1 MNKTI
6 FYRKLKAPLVISFT
20 FFILIFSSFAFLSSN
35 DEDYI
40 LLNKIIER
48 VKNKNP
54 NKSIIL
60 KESNNNEYVISVINQ
75 LNTFEKSENKVKLD
89 SLKAEIGIQNNL
101 KFNSIFNQKEYSYF
115 ISQKNNSKWDF
126 DKVFGATNS
135 SNVKCQVSLY
145 VSKPIYTKNSN
156 FALIY
161 TTNEKTSCII
171 IYEKITNDWIEYKII
186 SPMIINP
193 KVNVKNK

>member
-6 FYRKLKAPLVISFT
+6 FYHKLKAPLVISFT

-126 DKVFGATNS
+126 DKIFRATNS
-135 SNVKCQVSLY
+135 SNVKSQVSLY

-156 FALIY
+156 YALIY
-161 TTNEKTSCII
+161 TTNEKTSCIV
-171 IYEKITNDWIEYKII
+171 IYEKKTKDWIEYKII

-193 KVNVKNK
+193 KVNVKNN

>member
-1 MNKTI
+1 M
-6 FYRKLKAPLVISFT
+6 
-20 FFILIFSSFAFLSSN
+20 
-35 DEDYI
+35 
-40 LLNKIIER
+40 
-48 VKNKNP
+48 
-54 NKSIIL
+54 
-60 KESNNNEYVISVINQ
+60 
-75 LNTFEKSENKVKLD
+75 KLD
-89 SLKAEIGIQNNL
+89 SLKDEIGIQNNL

-126 DKVFGATNS
+126 DKIFGATNS
-135 SNVKCQVSLY
+135 SNVKGQVSLY

-161 TTNEKTSCII
+161 TTNEKTSCIV
-171 IYEKITNDWIEYKII
+171 IYEKITKDWIEYKII